1 MQKKTVLPFAT
12 VLTIAA
18 LWTILTRSGGDG
30 MIKAPGE
37 NASRTSI
44 TVQGEPEEDH
54 SSVDEAQEQR
64 IEEILTR
71 KDAELE
77 KLVNL
82 HSVICNGRTCTI
94 EASPKN
100 DPILFRTSLETLLQA
115 YPGLGSRIET
125 QTIAGQPLAMKFIV
139 HYESMPA
146 VE

>member
-1 MQKKTVLPFAT
+1 MQKKSVLPFAT
-12 VLTIAA
+12 VLTIGA

-30 MIKAPGE
+30 ILNVPGE
-37 NASRTSI
+37 NGSRTSL

-54 SSVDEAQEQR
+54 SSVDEAQEKR

-71 KDAELE
+71 KDVELE

-82 HSVICNGRTCTI
+82 HSVVCNGRTCTI
-94 EASPKN
+94 EASPKS
-100 DPILFRTSLETLLQA
+100 DPILFRTSLETLLQE

-125 QTIAGQPLAMKFIV
+125 QTITGQALAMKFIV

-146 VE
+146 VD